1 MMYNNKEGVFFS
13 VKRRAA
19 FMNTVP
25 VKRYKR
31 PGKAHARPDTTMEM
45 GGEPYV
51 SNLSISNR

>member
-31 PGKAHARPDTTMEM
+31 PGKAHARPDTTM
-45 GGEPYV
+45 
-51 SNLSISNR
+51 